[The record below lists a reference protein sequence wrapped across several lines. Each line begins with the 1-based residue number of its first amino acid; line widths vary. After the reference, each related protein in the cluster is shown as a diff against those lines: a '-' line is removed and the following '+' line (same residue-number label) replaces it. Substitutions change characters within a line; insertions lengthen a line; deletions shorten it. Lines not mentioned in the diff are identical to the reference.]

1 MMKTSHEEDKAF
13 SNIYI
18 LKNKKSTKKPKN
30 QKLTELMGGDNIIKP
45 TGDVNSPFL
54 IDWIATQKSVIIKRH
69 E

>member
-18 LKNKKSTKKPKN
+18 LKIKKSTKKPKN

-54 IDWIATQKSVIIKRH
+54 ID
-69 E
+69 